1 MGIVMKGATPNEKQL
16 EKNKNDPH
24 KSKEQTAKGSRDNIH
39 QTKKSWK
46 RARMICE
53 HYESRSHNPT
63 GSTQNSSW
71 QTRMVCQTLRGT
83 L

>member
-1 MGIVMKGATPNEKQL
+1 MKGATPNEKQL

-24 KSKEQTAKGSRDNIH
+24 KSKEQTAKASRENIY

-53 HYESRSHNPT
+53 DSESRSHEPT
-63 GSTQNSSW
+63 
-71 QTRMVCQTLRGT
+71 R
-83 L
+83 

>member
-1 MGIVMKGATPNEKQL
+1 MKGTTPNEKQL

-24 KSKEQTAKGSRDNIH
+24 KSKEQTAKARRENIH

-53 HYESRSHNPT
+53 DSESRSHEL
-63 GSTQNSSW
+63 
-71 QTRMVCQTLRGT
+71 TR
-83 L
+83 